1 MGKYSE
7 VFAANGQS
15 EKTLPP
21 EQAVGAIV
29 FVAMFAD
36 SGVDEEEIEYL
47 NDMLSS
53 LEIFDSYS
61 AEEMQA
67 MLDKFTDIYDEEG
80 IGALFNVAV
89 ASISE
94 ELVETAFEAAV
105 EAVLEDDNLSEE
117 EEEFLRSLQTA
128 LGLPN
133 ELAQEII
140 DDLVGV

>member
-15 EKTLPP
+15 EKTLTP

-29 FVAMFAD
+29 FVAMFAG
-36 SGVDEEEIEYL
+36 SGVDEEEIDYL
-47 NDMLSS
+47 HDMLSS
-53 LEIFDSYS
+53 LEIFDSYT
-61 AEEMQA
+61 AEEMHG

-117 EEEFLRSLQTA
+117 EEVFLKSLQGA
-128 LGLPN
+128 LGLPDD
-133 ELAQEII
+133 LAQEII

>member
-15 EKTLPP
+15 DKTLAP

-36 SGVDEEEIEYL
+36 SGVDEEEIDYL
-47 NDMLSS
+47 HDMLSS
-53 LEIFDSYS
+53 LEIFDSYT
-61 AEEMQA
+61 AEEMHA

-117 EEEFLRSLQTA
+117 EEEFLKSLQTA
-128 LGLPN
+128 LGVPN

>member
-15 EKTLPP
+15 EKTLTP

-29 FVAMFAD
+29 FVTMFAD
-36 SGVDEEEIEYL
+36 SGVDEEEIDYL
-47 NDMLSS
+47 HDMLSS
-53 LEIFDSYS
+53 LEIFDSYT
-61 AEEMQA
+61 AEEMHG
-67 MLDKFTDIYDEEG
+67 MLNKFTDIYDEEG

-117 EEEFLRSLQTA
+117 EEEFLKSLQGA
-128 LGLPN
+128 LSLPD
-133 ELAQEII
+133 EVAQEII